1 MAVIIHRHFRL
12 FIIHFT
18 NEDVIMSA
26 KRFITQIHQLM
37 WLAMLASLTVWSS
50 AIFAACDTITNG
62 LVACYPF
69 DGNAN
74 DASGNGNN
82 GTVNEAVLTE
92 DRLGNP
98 NAAYNFNGVSSFIKV
113 PHKPQLNANSSGFS
127 VVLWFKPATTQNP
140 IYALIDKSH
149 GGIDNTSWVIQW
161 ANDGI
166 NGTNSFMFAL
176 GNGTQFVVA
185 SNPHVPDN
193 NWHFAVA
200 NFDGSTIKF
209 YLNGTLVRT
218 EQFSGTLASN
228 SRDMLIGTWWYGNR
242 FFKGDIDDVGIYNR
256 VLSEAEIKQLY
267 EEANSCT
274 PANYTNGVLQVP
286 AIQIEGIT
294 DVYKAT
300 LQQYSSSFAFRVT
313 QSAIVTGKK
322 SSCPATYSTK
332 TGIGVLH
339 IPLVKT
345 KTTLPPNTPQCYD
358 VTLQEF
364 SNRFQLDLEQV
375 KLTPCP

>member
-1 MAVIIHRHFRL
+1 MD
-12 FIIHFT
+12 T
-18 NEDVIMSA
+18 
-26 KRFITQIHQLM
+26 KRFITLIYRLTGLVM
-37 WLAMLASLTVWSS
+37 FASLTVWSS

-82 GTVNEAVLTE
+82 GTVSGAVLTV
-92 DRLGNP
+92 DRFNNP
-98 NAAYNFNGVSSFIKV
+98 NAAYNFNGTSSFIRV
-113 PHKPQLNANSSGFS
+113 PHNSQLNANSSGFS

-176 GNGTQFVVA
+176 GNGTQFIVA

-218 EQFSGTLASN
+218 EQFAGTLASN

-256 VLSEAEIKQLY
+256 TLSEAEIKQLY
-267 EEANSCT
+267 EETNACT

-294 DVYKAT
+294 DIYKAT

-345 KTTLPPNTPQCYD
+345 KTTLPPNTSHCYD

-375 KLTPCP
+375 KLVPCP